1 MGIVLETEEVTK
13 VYKSSMGKGTVAV
26 DKLSLQVNQG
36 EIFGLV
42 GPNGSGKTTT
52 LKIILGLLH
61 PTSGR
66 ARLFG
71 EDTWTAMRVR
81 ERVGFL
87 PEGPYFYDH
96 LRGEEVLGFYAELF
110 GLSGQEKQK
119 RVDRLLERVD
129 MDGARKRVLREYSR
143 GMVQRIA
150 LAQALVNDPDLVLL
164 DEPTSGLDPLGARD
178 IRNLIMGL
186 RKEGKTVFLCSHLL
200 DEVQRMCDRV
210 AILHR
215 GRLLEV
221 IEVKSLTQPLEEVFV
236 NLVEGQA

>member
-1 MGIVLETEEVTK
+1 MGIVLETAGLTK
-13 VYKSSMGKGTVAV
+13 VYGSSARRGTVAV
-26 DKLSLQVNQG
+26 NDLTLQVNEG

-52 LKIILGLLH
+52 LKVILGLLH
-61 PTSGR
+61 PTSGE

-71 EDTWTAMRVR
+71 EDTRTALRAK
-81 ERVGFL
+81 ERIGFL

-96 LRGEEVLGFYAELF
+96 LRGEEVLGFYANLF
-110 GLSGQEKQK
+110 GLDGNARKARVNELLK
-119 RVDRLLERVD
+119 RVGME
-129 MDGARKRVLREYSR
+129 GARKRVLREYSR
-143 GMVQRIA
+143 GMVQRIG
-150 LAQALVNDPDLVLL
+150 LAQALLNDPDLVLL

-178 IRNLIMGL
+178 IRELILNL

-215 GRLLEV
+215 GRLLQIVEV
-221 IEVKSLTQPLEEVFV
+221 SSLQEPLEDLFV
-236 NLVEGQA
+236 RLVEAEE

>member
-1 MGIVLETEEVTK
+1 
-13 VYKSSMGKGTVAV
+13 
-26 DKLSLQVNQG
+26 
-36 EIFGLV
+36 
-42 GPNGSGKTTT
+42 
-52 LKIILGLLH
+52 
-61 PTSGR
+61 
-66 ARLFG
+66 
-71 EDTWTAMRVR
+71 
-81 ERVGFL
+81 
-87 PEGPYFYDH
+87 
-96 LRGEEVLGFYAELF
+96 
-110 GLSGQEKQK
+110 LSGQEKQK

-150 LAQALVNDPDLVLL
+150 LAQALVNEPDLVLL